1 MGAAEGQINIVRDGT
16 INCTP
21 NGARSHL
28 ALVPVAQVERDE
40 PLNSMTILNSV
51 FFDRPAVKVAHDLIG
66 CGLNWNHGEESVS
79 RPITETEAYVGP
91 DDLASHAARGRT
103 KRTAVMFG
111 EPGTLYLYFVY
122 GMHWM
127 LNVVTGP
134 VGYPAAVLIR
144 AVQGINGPARTHE
157 SDGSHWCAQWEPG
170 RRGKWCLVH

>member
-1 MGAAEGQINIVRDGT
+1 
-16 INCTP
+16 
-21 NGARSHL
+21 
-28 ALVPVAQVERDE
+28 
-40 PLNSMTILNSV
+40 
-51 FFDRPAVKVAHDLIG
+51 
-66 CGLNWNHGEESVS
+66 
-79 RPITETEAYVGP
+79 
-91 DDLASHAARGRT
+91 
-103 KRTAVMFG
+103 MFG

-144 AVQGINGPARTHE
+144 AVQGINGPANRE